1 MTGLEENEDAD
12 TNAARAAAGFGQPVM
27 ERSAGGG
34 DGRRDRTRAQTD
46 ALGRVYRRFTGD
58 GLATLPCGA
67 TLAWPDD
74 DDIAIGMAN
83 HDLTV
88 METCIITIPANLDRA
103 VAIAEARDA
112 GLIVRGV
119 SYRESIVP
127 VAFRAALGMEEAF
140 LGRASA
146 VAFIPPS
153 APPPRPAHR
162 ARPPFAKKK
171 GTGRR

>member
-1 MTGLEENEDAD
+1 
-12 TNAARAAAGFGQPVM
+12 
-27 ERSAGGG
+27 
-34 DGRRDRTRAQTD
+34 
-46 ALGRVYRRFTGD
+46 
-58 GLATLPCGA
+58 
-67 TLAWPDD
+67 
-74 DDIAIGMAN
+74 
-83 HDLTV
+83 
-88 METCIITIPANLDRA
+88 

-153 APPPRPAHR
+153 TPPRRPA
-162 ARPPFAKKK
+162 FAKKK